1 MILCLFPK
9 PDRPT
14 KRNRIKCTPRLKLE
28 QMEFHSNVIFKIV
41 AMSSFDNLSPEESW
55 GWNVIMGGLGS
66 YMAIVQVSISFK
78 LINTS
83 CLN

>member
-1 MILCLFPK
+1 MLL
-9 PDRPT
+9 
-14 KRNRIKCTPRLKLE
+14 KRNCIRCTPRLKFE
-28 QMEFHSNVIFKIV
+28 QMEFLSSVIFKFV
-41 AMSSFDNLSPEESW
+41 ALSSFDNLSPEESW
-55 GWNVIMGGLGS
+55 GWSVIMGGLGS